1 MLPDN
6 EHLGAAES
14 ILRSARTFEISYK
27 IMAKIAL
34 GLGLSTTVLAASTAY
49 LAVSRPEP
57 RYFATTTDGQL
68 LPLVP
73 LDKPHQSAAEV
84 SNFAVKAVTT
94 SLTYDFANY
103 RTDFNNALQY
113 FTKPTGWNQFVD
125 AVQKSQMLD
134 LVQTR
139 RLNTTAVANN
149 AVIVREGIN
158 DRGVYEWIVQIPLRV
173 TYQSASEVTGQ
184 NFLITVNIERLQ
196 TYESPYAMAISR
208 FIAAPGG
215 A

>member
-1 MLPDN
+1 MSDN
-6 EHLGAAES
+6 ENPAALES
-14 ILRSARTFEISYK
+14 ILRNARTFEASNRVLLR
-27 IMAKIAL
+27 ACTFL
-34 GLGLSTTVLAASTAY
+34 GLATLVLGVAVAC
-49 LAVSRPEP
+49 LATSRPEP
-57 RYFATTTDGQL
+57 RYFATTTQGQL

-84 SNFAVKAVTT
+84 TNFAVKAVTT

-103 RTDFNNALQY
+103 RADFNNALQF
-113 FTKPTGWNQFVD
+113 FTKPVGWNEFVD
-125 AVQKSQMLD
+125 AVHKSQMLE
-134 LVQTR
+134 LVQAK

-158 DRGVYEWIVQIPLRV
+158 ARGVYEWVVQMPIRV

-184 NFLITVNIERLQ
+184 NFLLTVNIERLQ

>member
-1 MLPDN
+1 MSDN
-6 EHLGAAES
+6 ENPAALES
-14 ILRSARTFEISYK
+14 ILRNARTFEASNKVLLKIS
-27 IMAKIAL
+27 MFL
-34 GLGLSTTVLAASTAY
+34 GLTTLVLGGAVAY
-49 LAVSRPEP
+49 LATTRPEP

-84 SNFAVKAVTT
+84 TNFAVKAVTT

-103 RTDFNNALQY
+103 RADFNNALQY
-113 FTKPTGWNQFVD
+113 FTKPAGWNQFVD
-125 AVQKSQMLD
+125 AVQKSQMLE
-134 LVQTR
+134 LVQTK

-158 DRGVYEWIVQIPLRV
+158 SQGIYEWVVQMPIRV

-184 NFLITVNIERLQ
+184 NFLLTVNIERLQ

-215 A
+215 T

>member
-1 MLPDN
+1 MGGDS
-6 EHLGAAES
+6 EHLARTEA
-14 ILRSARTFEISYK
+14 ILRNARTFEAAYK
-27 IMAKIAL
+27 VMAKIAVAL
-34 GLGLSTTVLAASTAY
+34 GISTLALAASTAY
-49 LAVSRPEP
+49 LAMSRPEP
-57 RYFATTTDGQL
+57 RYFATSTDGQI

-73 LDKPHQSAAEV
+73 LDRPHQTAAEV
-84 SNFAVKAVTT
+84 SNFAVRAVTT

-103 RTDFNNALQY
+103 RSDFNNALQF
-113 FTKPTGWNQFVD
+113 FTKPAGWNQFVD
-125 AVQKSQMLD
+125 AVQESQMLD
-134 LVQTR
+134 LVQRR

-149 AVIVREGIN
+149 AVIVREGVN
-158 DRGVYEWIVQIPLRV
+158 SRGVYEWIVQIPLRV

>member
-1 MLPDN
+1 
-6 EHLGAAES
+6 
-14 ILRSARTFEISYK
+14 
-27 IMAKIAL
+27 MAKIAL

-84 SNFAVKAVTT
+84 SNFAVKAVTS

-103 RTDFNNALQY
+103 RADFNNAMQY

-184 NFLITVNIERLQ
+184 NFMITVNIERLQ
-196 TYESPYAMAISR
+196 IYESPYAMAISR

>member
-1 MLPDN
+1 MLSDN
-6 EHLGAAES
+6 EHIAAAES

-27 IMAKIAL
+27 VMARVAL
-34 GLGLSTTVLAASTAY
+34 GLALSTTLLAATTAW
-49 LAVSRPEP
+49 LAFSRPEP
-57 RYFATTTDGQL
+57 RYFATTSDGQL

-73 LDKPHQSAAEV
+73 LDRPHQSAAEV

-103 RTDFNNALQY
+103 RADFNNALQY
-113 FTKPTGWNQFVD
+113 FTKPAGWNQFVE

-134 LVQTR
+134 LVQSR

-184 NFLITVNIERLQ
+184 NFMITVNIERLQ

>member
-1 MLPDN
+1 MSGDN
-6 EHLGAAES
+6 EHLAVTEA
-14 ILRSARTFEISYK
+14 ILRNARTFEAAYRVMSK
-27 IMAKIAL
+27 VAL
-34 GLGLSTTVLAASTAY
+34 GLGFSTVVLGGATAY
-49 LAVSRPEP
+49 LAMSKPEP
-57 RYFATTTDGQL
+57 RYFATTTDGQI

-84 SNFAVKAVTT
+84 SNFAVRAVTS

-103 RTDFNNALQY
+103 RADFNNSLQY
-113 FTKPTGWNQFVD
+113 FTKPAGWNQFVD
-125 AVQKSQMLD
+125 AVQASQMLE

-158 DRGVYEWIVQIPLRV
+158 SRGVYEWIVQIPLRV

-208 FIAAPGG
+208 FVAAPGG

>member
-1 MLPDN
+1 MAGDN
-6 EHLGAAES
+6 EHIAATEA
-14 ILRSARTFEISYK
+14 ILRNARTFEAAYRV
-27 IMAKIAL
+27 MAKVAL
-34 GLGLSTTVLAASTAY
+34 GLGLSTLALGGSTAW
-49 LAVSRPEP
+49 LALSKPEP
-57 RYFATTTDGQL
+57 RYFATTTDGQI

-84 SNFAVKAVTT
+84 SNFAVRAVTT

-103 RTDFNNALQY
+103 RQDFNDALPF
-113 FTKPTGWNQFVD
+113 FTKPAGWNQFVD
-125 AVQKSQMLD
+125 AVQESQMLD
-134 LVQTR
+134 LVQKR

-158 DRGVYEWIVQIPLRV
+158 ARGVYEWIVQIPLRV

-184 NFLITVNIERLQ
+184 NFLITVHIERLQ

>member
-27 IMAKIAL
+27 IMAKIAF

-113 FTKPTGWNQFVD
+113 FTKPTGWNQFVE

-158 DRGVYEWIVQIPLRV
+158 DRGIYEWIVQIPLRV

>member
-1 MLPDN
+1 MAGDN
-6 EHLGAAES
+6 EHIAAAES
-14 ILRSARTFEISYK
+14 LLRHARTYEAAYK
-27 IMAKIAL
+27 VMARIAL
-34 GLGLSTTVLAASTAY
+34 GLGLTTLVLGASTAY
-49 LAVSRPEP
+49 LAYSRPEP
-57 RYFATTTDGQL
+57 RYFATTTDGQI

-84 SNFAVKAVTT
+84 SNFAVRAVTT

-103 RTDFNNALQY
+103 RADFNNALQF

-125 AVQKSQMLD
+125 AVQESQMLD
-134 LVQTR
+134 LVQKR

-158 DRGVYEWIVQIPLRV
+158 SRGIYEWVVQIPLRV

-184 NFLITVNIERLQ
+184 NFMITVHIERLQ

-215 A
+215 S

>member
-1 MLPDN
+1 MSDN
-6 EHLGAAES
+6 ENTAALES
-14 ILRSARTFEISYK
+14 ILRNARTFEATNK
-27 IMAKIAL
+27 ILLKVSLFLGLTTLAL
-34 GLGLSTTVLAASTAY
+34 GAAVAY
-49 LAVSRPEP
+49 LATTRPEP
-57 RYFATTTDGQL
+57 RYFATTTEGQL

-103 RTDFNNALQY
+103 RADFNNALQY
-113 FTKPTGWNQFVD
+113 FTKPQGWNQFVD

-134 LVQTR
+134 LVQTK

-158 DRGVYEWIVQIPLRV
+158 SRGVYEWVVQMPIRV
-173 TYQSASEVTGQ
+173 TYQSASQVTGQ
-184 NFLITVNIERLQ
+184 NFILTVNIERLQ

-208 FIAAPGG
+208 FVAAPGG

>member
-1 MLPDN
+1 MMSDN
-6 EHLGAAES
+6 EHLASAES
-14 ILRSARTFEISYK
+14 ILRNAQTFEASYTR
-27 IMAKIAL
+27 MSKIAG
-34 GLGLSTTVLAASTAY
+34 GLGVLTLLFGMSTVY
-49 LAVSRPEP
+49 LAINRPEP

-73 LDKPHQSAAEV
+73 LDRPHQTAAEV

-103 RTDFNNALQY
+103 RADFNNALQY
-113 FTKPTGWNQFVD
+113 FTKPKGWNHFVD

-134 LVQTR
+134 LVQKR

-149 AVIVREGIN
+149 AIIVREGIN
-158 DRGVYEWIVQIPLRV
+158 SHGIYEWIVQIPLRI

-184 NFLITVNIERLQ
+184 NFMVTVNIERLQ

-208 FIAAPGG
+208 FVAAPGG

>member
-1 MLPDN
+1 MSDN
-6 EHLGAAES
+6 ENPAALES
-14 ILRSARTFEISYK
+14 ILRNARTFEASNKILLKISL
-27 IMAKIAL
+27 AL
-34 GLGLSTTVLAASTAY
+34 GLTSLVLGAAVAY
-49 LAVSRPEP
+49 LATSRPEP

-84 SNFAVKAVTT
+84 TNFAVKAVTT
-94 SLTYDFANY
+94 SLTYNFANY
-103 RTDFNNALQY
+103 RSDFNRALQY
-113 FTKPTGWNQFVD
+113 FTKPGGWNQFVE
-125 AVQKSQMLD
+125 AVQKSQMLE
-134 LVQTR
+134 LVQAR

-158 DRGVYEWIVQIPLRV
+158 ARGVYEWVVQMPVRV
-173 TYQSASEVTGQ
+173 TYQSASETTGQ
-184 NFLITVNIERLQ
+184 NFLLTVNIERLQ

>member
-14 ILRSARTFEISYK
+14 ILRSARTYEVSYK
-27 IMAKIAL
+27 VMAKIAL
-34 GLGLSTTVLAASTAY
+34 GLGLSTVLLAGSTAW
-49 LAVSRPEP
+49 LAVTRPEP
-57 RYFATTTDGQL
+57 RYFATTSDGQL

-73 LDKPHQSAAEV
+73 LDRPHQSAAEV

-103 RTDFNNALQY
+103 RSDFNNALQY
-113 FTKPTGWNQFVD
+113 FTKPAGWNQFVD

>member
-1 MLPDN
+1 MLSDN
-6 EHLGAAES
+6 EHIAAAES
-14 ILRSARTFEISYK
+14 ILRSARTFEFSYK
-27 IMAKIAL
+27 VMARVAL
-34 GLGLSTTVLAASTAY
+34 GLALSTTVLAATTAW
-49 LAVSRPEP
+49 LAFSRPEP
-57 RYFATTTDGQL
+57 RYFATTSDGQL
-68 LPLVP
+68 LPPVP

-103 RTDFNNALQY
+103 RADFNNALQY
-113 FTKPTGWNQFVD
+113 FTKPTGWNQFVE

-134 LVQTR
+134 LVQSR

-184 NFLITVNIERLQ
+184 NFMITVNIERLQ

>member
-1 MLPDN
+1 
-6 EHLGAAES
+6 
-14 ILRSARTFEISYK
+14 
-27 IMAKIAL
+27 MAKIAV
-34 GLGLSTTVLAASTAY
+34 GLSLSTTVLAGSTAY

-103 RTDFNNALQY
+103 RADFNNALQH
-113 FTKPTGWNQFVD
+113 FTKPTGWNQFVE
-125 AVQKSQMLD
+125 AVQKSQMHD

-149 AVIVREGIN
+149 AVMV
-158 DRGVYEWIVQIPLRV
+158 LR
-173 TYQSASEVTGQ
+173 SKAS
-184 NFLITVNIERLQ
+184 
-196 TYESPYAMAISR
+196 SR
-208 FIAAPGG
+208 
-215 A
+215 

>member
-1 MLPDN
+1 MLSDN
-6 EHLGAAES
+6 EHIAAAES

-27 IMAKIAL
+27 VMARVAL
-34 GLGLSTTVLAASTAY
+34 GLALSTTVLAATTAW
-49 LAVSRPEP
+49 LAFSRPEP
-57 RYFATTTDGQL
+57 RYFATTSDGQL

-73 LDKPHQSAAEV
+73 LDRPHQSAAEV

-103 RTDFNNALQY
+103 RADFNNALQY
-113 FTKPTGWNQFVD
+113 FTKPAGWNQFVE
-125 AVQKSQMLD
+125 AVQKSQMLE
-134 LVQTR
+134 LVQSR

-184 NFLITVNIERLQ
+184 NFMITVNIERLQ

>member
-1 MLPDN
+1 MSGDS
-6 EHLGAAES
+6 EHLAKTEA
-14 ILRSARTFEISYK
+14 ILRNARTFEAAYK
-27 IMAKIAL
+27 VMARIAL
-34 GLGLSTTVLAASTAY
+34 GLGVSTVVLAASTAY
-49 LAVSRPEP
+49 LAMSKPEP
-57 RYFATTTDGQL
+57 RYFATSTDGQI

-73 LDKPHQSAAEV
+73 LDRPHQTAAEV
-84 SNFAVKAVTT
+84 SNFAVRAVTT

-103 RTDFNNALQY
+103 RADFNNALQF
-113 FTKPTGWNQFVD
+113 FTKPAGWNQFVD
-125 AVQKSQMLD
+125 AIQESQMLD
-134 LVQTR
+134 LVQKR

-158 DRGVYEWIVQIPLRV
+158 SRGVYEWIVQIPLRV

>member
-1 MLPDN
+1 MEDTPLTLADA
-6 EHLGAAES
+6 LFAV
-14 ILRSARTFEISYK
+14 
-27 IMAKIAL
+27 AL
-34 GLGLSTTVLAASTAY
+34 GLALSTTVLAATTAW
-49 LAVSRPEP
+49 LVFSRPEP
-57 RYFATTTDGQL
+57 RYFATTSDGQL

-73 LDKPHQSAAEV
+73 LDRPHQSAAEV

-103 RTDFNNALQY
+103 RADFNNALQY
-113 FTKPTGWNQFVD
+113 FTKPTGWNQFVE

-134 LVQTR
+134 LVQSR

-184 NFLITVNIERLQ
+184 NFMITVNIERLQ

>member
-1 MLPDN
+1 MSDN
-6 EHLGAAES
+6 ENPAALES
-14 ILRSARTFEISYK
+14 ILRNARTFEASNK
-27 IMAKIAL
+27 ILLRVSMFL
-34 GLGLSTTVLAASTAY
+34 GLTTFVLGVAVAY
-49 LAVSRPEP
+49 LATSRPEP
-57 RYFATTTDGQL
+57 RYFATTTEGQL

-84 SNFAVKAVTT
+84 TNFAVKAVTT

-103 RTDFNNALQY
+103 RADFNRALQY
-113 FTKPTGWNQFVD
+113 FTKPAGWNEFVD
-125 AVQKSQMLD
+125 AVQKSQMLE
-134 LVQTR
+134 LVQAK

-158 DRGVYEWIVQIPLRV
+158 ARGVYEWVVQMPVRV
-173 TYQSASEVTGQ
+173 TYQSASETTGQ
-184 NFLITVNIERLQ
+184 NFLLTVNIERLQ

>member
-1 MLPDN
+1 MSGDN
-6 EHLGAAES
+6 EYLAKSEAL
-14 ILRSARTFEISYK
+14 LRNARTFEAAYK
-27 IMAKIAL
+27 TMSWIAL
-34 GLGLSTTVLAASTAY
+34 GLGVSTVVLAASTAY
-49 LAVSRPEP
+49 LAMSKPEP
-57 RYFATTTDGQL
+57 RYFATTTDGQI

-84 SNFAVKAVTT
+84 SNFAVRAVTT

-103 RTDFNNALQY
+103 RTDFNNALQF
-113 FTKPTGWNQFVD
+113 FTKPSGWNQFVD
-125 AVQKSQMLD
+125 AVQESQMLD
-134 LVQTR
+134 LVQSR

-158 DRGVYEWIVQIPLRV
+158 SRGVYEWIVQIPLRI

-215 A
+215 V

>member
-1 MLPDN
+1 MSGDSEQL
-6 EHLGAAES
+6 AASEA
-14 ILRSARTFEISYK
+14 ILRNARTFETAYK
-27 IMAKIAL
+27 VMARIAL
-34 GLGLSTTVLAASTAY
+34 GLGVSTVILASSTAY
-49 LAVSRPEP
+49 LAMTKPEP
-57 RYFATTTDGQL
+57 RYFATTTDGQI

-73 LDKPHQSAAEV
+73 LDRPHQTAAEV
-84 SNFAVKAVTT
+84 SNFAVQAVTS

-103 RTDFNNALQY
+103 RADFNNSLPY
-113 FTKPTGWNQFVD
+113 FTKPAGWNQFAD
-125 AVQKSQMLD
+125 AVQASQMLE

-149 AVIVREGIN
+149 AVIVREGVN
-158 DRGVYEWIVQIPLRV
+158 SSGVYEWIVEIPLRV

-208 FIAAPGG
+208 FVAAPGG

>member
-27 IMAKIAL
+27 VMAKIAL

-49 LAVSRPEP
+49 L
-57 RYFATTTDGQL
+57 ATTTDGQL

-84 SNFAVKAVTT
+84 SNFAVKAVTS

-103 RTDFNNALQY
+103 RADFNDALQY
-113 FTKPTGWNQFVD
+113 FTKPNGWNQFVE
-125 AVQKSQMLD
+125 AVQKSQMLE

-158 DRGVYEWIVQIPLRV
+158 DRGVYEWVVQIPLRV

-184 NFLITVNIERLQ
+184 NFMITVNIERLQ

>member
-1 MLPDN
+1 MLSDN
-6 EHLGAAES
+6 EHIAAVES

-27 IMAKIAL
+27 VMARVAL
-34 GLGLSTTVLAASTAY
+34 GLALSTTVLAATTAW
-49 LAVSRPEP
+49 LAFSRPEP
-57 RYFATTTDGQL
+57 RYFATTSDGQL

-73 LDKPHQSAAEV
+73 LDRPHQSAAEV

-103 RTDFNNALQY
+103 RADFNNALQY
-113 FTKPTGWNQFVD
+113 FTKPTGWNQFVE

-134 LVQTR
+134 LVQSR

-158 DRGVYEWIVQIPLRV
+158 ERGVYEWMVQIPLRV

-184 NFLITVNIERLQ
+184 NFMITVNIERLQ